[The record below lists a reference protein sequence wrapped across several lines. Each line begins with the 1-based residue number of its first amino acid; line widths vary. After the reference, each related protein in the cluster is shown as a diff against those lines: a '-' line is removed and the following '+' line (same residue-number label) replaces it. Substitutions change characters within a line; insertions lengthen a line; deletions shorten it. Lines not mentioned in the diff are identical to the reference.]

1 MPGPS
6 ASLYASNNSLIDLR
20 KTGHL
25 LRKRLVARPL
35 FLHRASS
42 FFILFFLSISRL
54 NFASPLLR
62 KREKSLCRV
71 WTRVSTRAVRTVVLS
86 CGVWKIGK
94 RGGGGGRRGSS
105 RQERARIEKRVAG
118 KTHFLPSFR
127 GRSSISWTERRPSP
141 PSPSPPQISIERVRR
156 ARGEKKKKEKREILE
171 KSGGWP
177 AGRPGID
184 PR

>member
-1 MPGPS
+1 MAGKMEGSLSIMPGPS

-94 RGGGGGRRGSS
+94 RGGGEGAGGGARDKRERGLKSAL
-105 RQERARIEKRVAG
+105 REKRISS
-118 KTHFLPSFR
+118 LPSVDGALFR
-127 GRSSISWTERRPSP
+127 GPSVVLPLP
-141 PSPSPPQISIERVRR
+141 PPP
-156 ARGEKKKKEKREILE
+156 
-171 KSGGWP
+171 P
-177 AGRPGID
+177 PPD
-184 PR
+184 FH